1 MLRYLPQVALPEIGS
16 SGQEKLAKAKV
27 LIVGAGGLGTPL
39 ACYLAASGVGSIG
52 IIDADSIA
60 ISNLSRQF
68 FYNETE
74 VGQLKVDVL
83 SKNLKCQNPFIEIQ
97 AIPAMINKVNVRDY
111 ISCYDIVCDCS
122 DNPETRLLVDECCGR
137 LLKPLVYAVVREW
150 EGYVSVLHHTKR
162 MTVKNLF
169 SDDLSVSQNL
179 NCSTTGILSAA
190 CGIAGS
196 IQAAE
201 AIKIVIGIP
210 SELDGGIL
218 AFSVLKPAFKLF
230 KLK

>member
-83 SKNLKCQNPFIEIQ
+83 SK
-97 AIPAMINKVNVRDY
+97 R
-111 ISCYDIVCDCS
+111 
-122 DNPETRLLVDECCGR
+122 
-137 LLKPLVYAVVREW
+137 
-150 EGYVSVLHHTKR
+150 
-162 MTVKNLF
+162 
-169 SDDLSVSQNL
+169 
-179 NCSTTGILSAA
+179 
-190 CGIAGS
+190 
-196 IQAAE
+196 
-201 AIKIVIGIP
+201 
-210 SELDGGIL
+210 
-218 AFSVLKPAFKLF
+218 
-230 KLK
+230 